1 MGESDRVFQGEAG
14 EPTVVM
20 VREEGEEGAR
30 IMASVLI
37 IMASCTYK
45 VVHCHKVSLFVCS
58 FGDTFFAVPTVAI
71 NVM

>member
-20 VREEGEEGAR
+20 VRNEGAR

-37 IMASCTYK
+37 IMASCTYNVMK
-45 VVHCHKVSLFVCS
+45 CISLF
-58 FGDTFFAVPTVAI
+58 I
-71 NVM
+71 NWVIYFICNICHEVLLFVR